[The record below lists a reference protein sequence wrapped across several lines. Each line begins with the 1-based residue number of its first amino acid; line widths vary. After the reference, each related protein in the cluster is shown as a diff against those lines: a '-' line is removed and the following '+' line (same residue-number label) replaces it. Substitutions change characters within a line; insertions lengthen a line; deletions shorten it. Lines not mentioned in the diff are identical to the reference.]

1 MEVTGGF
8 LLLAAWLNY
17 LDRQGIV
24 PLALLSCTLHALRHL
39 LVLLLLGVR
48 VRRLSITA
56 VGAEMEID
64 RSLSYGGEVLAA
76 LAGPLVNLALAL
88 TFCRFSWGWVF
99 AGLNLALCCF
109 NLLPVGR
116 LDGGRV
122 LRCVLAWLLGPEA
135 AWRAGWWLDRLLA
148 GALAALG
155 LVLVGAGAGP
165 TLRLPGAGRC
175 ANRRRAADFVGTS
188 NPLRRRKRRRGEA
201 A

>member
-1 MEVTGGF
+1 M
-8 LLLAAWLNY
+8 
-17 LDRQGIV
+17 
-24 PLALLSCTLHALRHL
+24 
-39 LVLLLLGVR
+39 
-48 VRRLSITA
+48 RRLSITA

-88 TFCRFSWGWVF
+88 TFCRFSRGWVF

-135 AWRAGWWLDRLLA
+135 AWRAGINIISSS
-148 GALAALG
+148 
-155 LVLVGAGAGP
+155 P
-165 TLRLPGAGRC
+165 SC
-175 ANRRRAADFVGTS
+175 RRAASASAMWALWTGSKLPPSTPMRLFFEPFADFS
-188 NPLRRRKRRRGEA
+188 KI
-201 A
+201 